1 MSYSVGQVAGLAGV
15 TIRTLH
21 HYDKIG
27 LLSPSGRS
35 AAGYRIYEEADLER
49 LQQILFYREL
59 EFALEE
65 IATIVDDQRTDAV
78 GHLRRQRGLLTERIE
93 RLRAMVAAI
102 DHEME
107 AKTMGI
113 QLTPE
118 ERLEVFG
125 GFNPEDYAEEAEQRW
140 GGTEAYR
147 GSQRRVATYT
157 KEDWLR
163 IKAEEEEVRANLAAA
178 FATGSGPDSDEALA
192 AAEAHRRHI
201 SKWFYD
207 CSHETH
213 RGLGEMYVNDERFRA
228 HYDALTPGLA
238 QFIREATHANA
249 DRAGTNH

>member
-65 IATIVDDQRTDAV
+65 IATIVDDQHTDAV

-147 GSQRRVATYT
+147 QSQRRVATYT
-157 KEDWLR
+157 KEDWMR
-163 IKAEEEEVRANLAAA
+163 IKAEE
-178 FATGSGPDSDEALA
+178 
-192 AAEAHRRHI
+192 
-201 SKWFYD
+201 
-207 CSHETH
+207 
-213 RGLGEMYVNDERFRA
+213 
-228 HYDALTPGLA
+228 
-238 QFIREATHANA
+238 
-249 DRAGTNH
+249 